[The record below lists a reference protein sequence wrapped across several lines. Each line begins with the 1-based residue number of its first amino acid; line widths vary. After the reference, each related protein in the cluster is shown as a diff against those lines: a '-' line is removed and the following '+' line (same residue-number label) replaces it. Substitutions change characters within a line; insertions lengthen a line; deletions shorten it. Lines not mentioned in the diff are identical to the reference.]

1 MRLKE
6 ICIILTPTFRAH
18 AYLQK
23 LTQNDFHPNFV
34 IIINGK
40 NKGILTGINKENE
53 HHFFSKFQDFKL
65 VLNRY
70 NIPYKEVRAEDCND
84 KKIIQIIKQRN
95 EKYFIYTGGGILKE
109 EILNLGKKFI
119 HIHPGIVPKYRGSTC
134 IYYSVINKN
143 RCGATAFF
151 MSKKIDSGDV
161 IGKKIFK
168 KPSIANIDYEYDCHI
183 RSSMLI
189 DIIKNYIKNGKFKS
203 KPQDYND
210 GETYFIIHPVLKHLA
225 ILSCIKNEK
234 SKNIS

>member
-6 ICIILTPTFRAH
+6 FGIILTPTFRAH

-23 LTQNDFHPNFV
+23 LTQNDFYPNFA

-40 NKGILTGINKENE
+40 NKDSLKNVSKENS
-53 HHFFSKFQDFKL
+53 HYFFSDFQDFKST
-65 VLNRY
+65 LNRHK
-70 NIPYKEVRAEDCND
+70 IPYVEFHADSCND
-84 KKIIQIIKQRN
+84 KKIIKIIKNRD

-134 IYYSVINKN
+134 IYYSIINEDK
-143 RCGATAFF
+143 CGATAFF

-161 IGKKIFK
+161 ISKKIFK
-168 KPSIANIDYEYDCHI
+168 KPSIVNIDYEYDCHI
-183 RSSMLI
+183 RSDLLI
-189 DIIKNYIKNGKFKS
+189 DTIKKYIINGKFHT
-203 KPQDYND
+203 KPQNYRK

-234 SKNIS
+234 SKNIP